1 MVPRDVYL
9 ALTGKSLLSGVSHE
23 NVLCFPTSKLFLY
36 TLPLSFDA
44 GQVLDL
50 DLPVGLTINCG

>member
-1 MVPRDVYL
+1 MKMFYV
-9 ALTGKSLLSGVSHE
+9 
-23 NVLCFPTSKLFLY
+23 FPTSKLFLY